1 MAAIFLYL
9 FRFLYLVGSG
19 HQAIALENL
28 ALRRQLAAFRRKR
41 KRPVL
46 TEWDHWFWIGLSRIW
61 IGWKGALVVVQPDTV
76 LRWQR
81 DRFRRHWAALSRS
94 NDRPRGRPAVAQ
106 E

>member
-46 TEWDHWFWIGLSRIW
+46 TEWDHWFWMACLVYGSAEGGSGRGSAGHGPPLATRSLSALLGRI
-61 IGWKGALVVVQPDTV
+61 IAI
-76 LRWQR
+76 
-81 DRFRRHWAALSRS
+81 
-94 NDRPRGRPAVAQ
+94 